1 MSTSVGNDTLKIVIN
16 KASQYIE
23 ASQYKKVS
31 QYDNPNWK
39 IFETCESIEIFP
51 HFSEV
56 LNTVSIVY
64 KWWKLIYD
72 CTSLRLN

>member
-31 QYDNPNWK
+31 QYDNPN
-39 IFETCESIEIFP
+39 
-51 HFSEV
+51 
-56 LNTVSIVY
+56 
-64 KWWKLIYD
+64 
-72 CTSLRLN
+72 